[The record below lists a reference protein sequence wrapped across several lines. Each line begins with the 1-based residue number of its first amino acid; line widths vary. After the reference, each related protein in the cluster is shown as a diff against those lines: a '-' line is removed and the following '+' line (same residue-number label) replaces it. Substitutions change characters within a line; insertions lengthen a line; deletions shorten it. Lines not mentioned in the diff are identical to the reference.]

1 MGILRKPLKQN
12 ILHIRTFASLCH
24 MYYKSSLQ
32 NTNIS
37 KPNSLPRPRRNLF
50 TPLCSVSGSS
60 SKYCSTLCSKRPA
73 ERGSKRKGWVLSKK
87 KKDQVF
93 KSFYFWCSPTASFHP
108 AFMLFHIVFK
118 GFYFILLCIELHFF
132 LSSMLQTFSA
142 FRMYFY
148 FLNTIMHI
156 P

>member
-24 MYYKSSLQ
+24 MHYKPSLQ

-73 ERGSKRKGWVLSKK
+73 ERGSKRKRWVLSKK
-87 KKDQVF
+87 KEDQVLRVF
-93 KSFYFWCSPTASFHP
+93 ISDVAQQP
-108 AFMLFHIVFK
+108 AFIQ
-118 GFYFILLCIELHFF
+118 LLCC
-132 LSSMLQTFSA
+132 STWFSKA
-142 FRMYFY
+142 FISFCYV
-148 FLNTIMHI
+148 
-156 P
+156 

>member
-12 ILHIRTFASLCH
+12 IFHIRTFASLCH
-24 MYYKSSLQ
+24 MHYKPSLQ

-87 KKDQVF
+87 KEDQVL

-108 AFMLFHIVFK
+108 AFVLFHIVFK

-132 LSSMLQTFSA
+132 SFIHVTNILCFEDIFLFS
-142 FRMYFY
+142 
-148 FLNTIMHI
+148 
-156 P
+156 